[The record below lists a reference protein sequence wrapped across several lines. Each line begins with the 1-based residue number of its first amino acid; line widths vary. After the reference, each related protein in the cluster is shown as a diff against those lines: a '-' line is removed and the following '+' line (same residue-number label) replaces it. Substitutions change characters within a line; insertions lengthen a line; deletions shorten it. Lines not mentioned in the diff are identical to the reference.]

1 MAWSSNSA
9 RAIVPILRMYDMSA
23 TRRFYLEY
31 LGFSEVH
38 QTEDDDGPVYLIVSL
53 GPVRLH
59 LSSHHGD
66 GTPGTAVLIV
76 TGELD
81 ALHATLAAKGYPY
94 MNPGIDA
101 APGGGR
107 QIVVLDPAG
116 NGIRFYEPG

>member
-1 MAWSSNSA
+1 MTWSA
-9 RAIVPILRMYDMSA
+9 DDVRAVVPVLRMYDLAA
-23 TRRFYLEY
+23 TRRFYLDY

-38 QTEDDDGPVYLIVSL
+38 QTESGDRPVYLVVAL

-66 GTPGTAVLIV
+66 GTPGTTVLIV

-94 MNPGIDA
+94 MNPGIDP

-107 QIVVLDPAG
+107 QVVVLDPAG
-116 NGIRFYEPG
+116 NELRFYEPG

>member
-1 MAWSSNSA
+1 VTWTTDGV
-9 RAIVPILRMYDMSA
+9 RAIVPILRMYDLAA
-23 TRRFYLEY
+23 TRRFYLDY

-38 QTEDDDGPVYLIVSL
+38 LADSSDGPAYLIVAL

-81 ALHATLAAKGYPY
+81 ALHSTLASKGYPY
-94 MNPGIDA
+94 MNPGIDP

-107 QIVVLDPAG
+107 QVVVLDPAG
-116 NGIRFYEPG
+116 NELRFYEPS